1 MAKKKK
7 MIEIDDLLA
16 EEQLNNKNNDMI
28 FVSATNDTSPSLSEK
43 VHKTRLERIRDSAV
57 IVDEPLFDGEIDLDM
72 GMVTMRNEED
82 TIRIKKN
89 LVKQQNISDAS
100 EKQKNSVVKEMH
112 GLIPEDVV
120 ENFNL
125 DVNTVPLDNIKR
137 TAEKKANS
145 KAVQEI
151 LDALHKKR

>member
-16 EEQLNNKNNDMI
+16 EEQLDNKNNDMI
-28 FVSATNDTSPSLSEK
+28 FVSATNDTPPSLSEK
-43 VHKTRLERIRDSAV
+43 VHMSRLERIRSSAV

-82 TIRIKKN
+82 TIRIKKD

-100 EKQKNSVVKEMH
+100 EKQKNSVVEEMH
-112 GLIPEDVV
+112 GLMPEDVV

-125 DVNTVPLDNIKR
+125 DINTVPLDNIKR

-151 LDALHKKR
+151 IDDLHKKR